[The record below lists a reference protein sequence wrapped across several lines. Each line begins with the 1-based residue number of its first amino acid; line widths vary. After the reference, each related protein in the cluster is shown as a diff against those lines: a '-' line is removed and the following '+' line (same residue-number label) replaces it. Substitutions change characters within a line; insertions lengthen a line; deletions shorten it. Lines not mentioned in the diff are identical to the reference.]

1 MLDLVMTSKFEKDLA
16 VMRKRGKNLD
26 TLKNVIKRLCA
37 EEILEPK
44 YHVHKLNGNYRGFYE
59 CHIEPDW
66 LLIYAVEKTELVLVA
81 SRTGS
86 HSDLF

>member
-1 MLDLVMTSKFEKDLA
+1 MLDLVMTSKFEKDLV

-26 TLKNVIKRLCA
+26 ILKNVIKRLCA
-37 EEILEPK
+37 EETLEYK
-44 YHVHKLNGNYRGFYE
+44 YHVHKLKGRYFGFYE

-66 LLIYAVEKTELVLVA
+66 LLVYAVEKNDLVLVA
-81 SRTGS
+81 SRTGT

>member
-1 MLDLVMTSKFEKDLA
+1 MLDLVMTSKFEKDLV

-26 TLKNVIKRLCA
+26 ILKNVIKRLCA
-37 EEILEPK
+37 EETLEYK
-44 YHVHKLNGNYRGFYE
+44 YHVHKLKGRYLGFYE

-66 LLIYAVEKTELVLVA
+66 LLIYAVEKNDLVLVA
-81 SRTGS
+81 SRTGT